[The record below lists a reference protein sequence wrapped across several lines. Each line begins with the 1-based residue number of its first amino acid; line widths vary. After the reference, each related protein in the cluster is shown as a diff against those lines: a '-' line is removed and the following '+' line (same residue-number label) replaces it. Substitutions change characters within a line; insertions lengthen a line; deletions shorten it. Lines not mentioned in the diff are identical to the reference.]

1 MVNEGIVARRGDP
14 FAHLLG
20 MQERFIGLGTQPG
33 HDRYTAKA
41 KDEKGI
47 VRVTHHARQ
56 FGLQQSIQ
64 HGDDGFDIE
73 LRHDSLLTP
82 SAE

>member
-1 MVNEGIVARRGDP
+1 MVSAGIGAQRRDP

-20 MQERFIGLGTQPG
+20 MQERFIGLGTQAG
-33 HDRYTAKA
+33 HDRYAAKA

-47 VRVTHHARQ
+47 VRVMHHARQ

-64 HGDDGFDIE
+64 HGDDG
-73 LRHDSLLTP
+73 LT
-82 SAE
+82 SSFVMIAS